1 MERDDPAYKG
11 QAGYNP
17 FLLAIYDPFVLGFMA
32 RAVWRCP
39 TPPVVE
45 RYRRH
50 LGRRHLDVG
59 PGTGYFIEKAAPPA
73 GTEIT
78 LLDPN
83 PNVLARCSRRLAAM
97 HPTTVQADV
106 MKPLPVDGP
115 FDSAA
120 LNFVLHCLRGPQ
132 SHKAHRDPE
141 RGRRARTRWRDVRR
155 HRLGNRRI
163 TYTTGSRDPPGLQP
177 EGRLRQPRGYRR
189 GAPPDPGGV
198 LPDGRGRRDRI
209 GRTLHCHW
217 PGRGWVTR
225 QFSTTGIPTRCRWF
239 RSRAATHA
247 CDPRPPRPPLARRGG
262 RTRRSRSGWV
272 MKRDRGMRLPQPFP
286 YQQCRLSGSRAEHS
300 PAAGQFARIP
310 VTPYV
315 SGTRHPLRPAEKSDK
330 VGVWGHVHVRPV
342 SHAGPTNERGCHG
355 RWTGGSSERSGRP
368 RASVSSGSP
377 RRWSRGPPIPTRTA
391 AGTARF
397 GGSRRPSAGRR

>member
-97 HPTTVQADV
+97 HPTTVEADV

-120 LNFVLHCLRGPQ
+120 FNFVLHCLRGPQ
-132 SHKAHRDPE
+132 SHKAIAIRNVAAVLE
-141 RGRRARTRWRDVRR
+141 
-155 HRLGNRRI
+155 
-163 TYTTGSRDPPGLQP
+163 
-177 EGRLRQPRGYRR
+177 
-189 GAPPDPGGV
+189 PGGV
-198 LPDGRGRRDRI
+198 L
-209 GRTLHCHW
+209 
-217 PGRGWVTR
+217 
-225 QFSTTGIPTRCRWF
+225 F
-239 RSRAATHA
+239 
-247 CDPRPPRPPLARRGG
+247 GG
-262 RTRRSRSGWV
+262 TV
-272 MKRDRGMRLPQPFP
+272 L
-286 YQQCRLSGSRAEHS
+286 
-300 PAAGQFARIP
+300 
-310 VTPYV
+310 
-315 SGTRHPLRPAEKSDK
+315 
-330 VGVWGHVHVRPV
+330 
-342 SHAGPTNERGCHG
+342 
-355 RWTGGSSERSGRP
+355 
-368 RASVSSGSP
+368 
-377 RRWSRGPPIPTRTA
+377 
-391 AGTARF
+391 GTAEPHTPQARAILRAF
-397 GGSRRPSAGRR
+397 NRKGDFDNLGDTAEGLRQILEESFQTVEVDVIGSAALFTATGPGEAG